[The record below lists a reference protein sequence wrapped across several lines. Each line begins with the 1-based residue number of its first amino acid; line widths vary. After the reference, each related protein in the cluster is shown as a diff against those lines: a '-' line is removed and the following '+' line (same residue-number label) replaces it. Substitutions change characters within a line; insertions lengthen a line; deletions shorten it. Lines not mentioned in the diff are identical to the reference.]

1 MQGKNKGLFNKF
13 LDGVETVGN
22 KLPHPGTIFLI
33 FAIMVVII
41 SHFAF
46 LSGAEVTFKAINK
59 DHQLVDKTVKAVSL
73 LTPDGIRWM
82 FKSIV
87 KNFTGFAPLGMVL
100 VAMFGVGVAEETGL
114 LTVMLRKLV

>member
-87 KNFTGFAPLGMVL
+87 KKDVYKRQARYRYRYMSGKKTGSN
-100 VAMFGVGVAEETGL
+100 
-114 LTVMLRKLV
+114 RICYQKIWRR